1 MTDENTAQ
9 ILNTGLESLTTDP
22 TAQED
27 FSKAV
32 VEVLKKVDDLAK
44 AKRYDEAVEEILLLE
59 KKCRQ
64 GNDGISCSKL
74 CCKILSMYH
83 GAGPNWPKV
92 FEYMQILSKKR
103 GQMRRAITDMVLMGM
118 EWVQKLGKKGAEGE
132 IRTQL
137 MTVLD
142 GVTDGKIFVEVER
155 ARLIKIMADDKEAEG
170 KMDEAAQL
178 LQEVQVETFGSMDK
192 HEKALYI
199 LNQMRIM
206 LVRKDY
212 VRVQIAS
219 RKINEKFL
227 DADDFQD
234 IKLEYYG
241 NMIKYY
247 LHEENFFDASTC
259 YQKMLKTKKV
269 EDDEKLWKPILSGWI
284 LYLCLSLKSEK
295 QDTDMK
301 KCLDES
307 GRKKLEAVESF
318 KNLMVKFRTKKLIE
332 WPLKEEKTIKGNTEV
347 FGGVDGE
354 GRWKVLRQ
362 RVIQHNIRT
371 IALYYVKVSTK
382 RLMDLL
388 GLTQKEL
395 ETELAE
401 LVTSKALYA
410 RIDRPVGII
419 RFGTEPKSEDK
430 LSDWSSRIDKVL
442 DLIQETGHLI
452 QKERMI
458 QEAKA
463 KLKKK

>member
-332 WPLKEEKTIKGNTEV
+332 WPLKEEKN
-347 FGGVDGE
+347 D
-354 GRWKVLRQ
+354 
-362 RVIQHNIRT
+362 
-371 IALYYVKVSTK
+371 
-382 RLMDLL
+382 
-388 GLTQKEL
+388 
-395 ETELAE
+395 
-401 LVTSKALYA
+401 
-410 RIDRPVGII
+410 
-419 RFGTEPKSEDK
+419 
-430 LSDWSSRIDKVL
+430 
-442 DLIQETGHLI
+442 
-452 QKERMI
+452 
-458 QEAKA
+458 
-463 KLKKK
+463 